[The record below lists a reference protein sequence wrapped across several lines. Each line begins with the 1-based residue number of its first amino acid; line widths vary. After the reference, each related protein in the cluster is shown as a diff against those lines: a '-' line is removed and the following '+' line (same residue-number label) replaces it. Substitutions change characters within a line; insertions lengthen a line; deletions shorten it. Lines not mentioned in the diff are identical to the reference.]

1 MKGAADMQVRRTY
14 RYKLYQSKKLK
25 HLDRSIGIAAE
36 IWNYCIALHK
46 RYYKLYHKHLS
57 VNKLKV
63 HLTKLKKLDKFEHWQ
78 QLDSQAIQDV
88 AERIERSYQAFF
100 DHRKKKKKGKKSPPK
115 FKKRRNYPSFTLKQ
129 SGYKFL
135 ENNQIRIMGRTY
147 KYVKH
152 RSFTGTVKTVTIK
165 RTKAG
170 DYYICI
176 SLIEE
181 WPDIKPRTGK
191 AVGLDFGLKNF
202 IAADDGTVIESPL
215 WHLKSGKVLRKA
227 NRNLSRCQ
235 KGSRNRRRA
244 NIVYARAHKRVSN
257 RRKDWFYKLANELV
271 AQYDVI
277 CIEDLNIEA
286 MKRLWGRKVSDLAF
300 AEFVQIL
307 EWVAFKN
314 GAQVVKIDRW
324 YPSSKTCHVCGYIK
338 QDLTLNDRDWTCPNC
353 GTYHDRDQNAAINIK
368 IVGTAML
375 N

>member
-1 MKGAADMQVRRTY
+1 MQVRRNY
-14 RYKLYQSKKLK
+14 VYKLYNSKKLK
-25 HLDRSIGIAAE
+25 HLDQSIGIAAE

-63 HLTKLKKLDKFEHWQ
+63 HLTKLKKLDKFAHWR
-78 QLDSQAIQDV
+78 QLDCQAIQDV

-135 ENNQIRIMGRTY
+135 EGNQIRIMGRTY

-152 RSFTGTVKTVTIK
+152 RSFTGTIKTVTIK

-176 SLIEE
+176 SVIEE
-181 WPDIKPRTGK
+181 WADIKPRTGN

-202 IAADDGTVIESPL
+202 LTADDGTVIESPL

-235 KGSRNRRRA
+235 KDSRNRRRA
-244 NIVYARAHKRVSN
+244 NIVYARAHGRVSN

-286 MKRLWGRKVSDLAF
+286 MKKLWGRKVSDLAF

-324 YPSSKTCHVCGYIK
+324 YPSSKSCYVCGYIK
-338 QDLTLNDRDWTCPNC
+338 QDLPLNDRDWVCPSC

-368 IVGTAML
+368 VVGTAML
-375 N
+375 S